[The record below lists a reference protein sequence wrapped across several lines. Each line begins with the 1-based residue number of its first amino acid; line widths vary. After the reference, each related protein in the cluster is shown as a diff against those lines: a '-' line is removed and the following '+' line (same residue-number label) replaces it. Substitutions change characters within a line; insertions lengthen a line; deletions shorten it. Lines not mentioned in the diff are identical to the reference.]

1 LQRNR
6 VVGLPGAGRKIETG
20 PMKLVFRPKTDDS
33 PVEKRFDSMTM
44 RKNRSSA
51 DLIFR
56 AIADRTRLRILHLLL
71 GGEMCV
77 CDLVDILKVP
87 QPTASRHLAHL
98 RRAGLVAAQKRRLWM
113 YYSLVPAKTAF
124 HKRLMGCLAA
134 CREETPE
141 LRRDKARL
149 AKWKPSG
156 RCR

>member
-1 LQRNR
+1 
-6 VVGLPGAGRKIETG
+6 
-20 PMKLVFRPKTDDS
+20 MKLVFRPKTDDA
-33 PVEKRFDSMTM
+33 PVEKRFDSMAM
-44 RKNRSSA
+44 RKKPSNA
-51 DLIFR
+51 DLKFR